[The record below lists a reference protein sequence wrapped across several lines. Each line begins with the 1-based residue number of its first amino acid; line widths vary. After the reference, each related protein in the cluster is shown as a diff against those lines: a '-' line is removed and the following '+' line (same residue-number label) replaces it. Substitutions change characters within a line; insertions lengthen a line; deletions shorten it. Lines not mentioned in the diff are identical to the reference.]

1 MTRKNE
7 TIVLILALLIALGL
21 LGIGAWL
28 VKNFVLEEN
37 PAPPIASTTP
47 VKPSSTAISEQI
59 SFGEK
64 TLIPGKVT
72 PAKQVGLEAIA
83 AGRWNDAV
91 ANLQQAIAQ
100 NRNDPET
107 LIYLN
112 NARIAGQKS
121 YAIATSVP
129 IGTTPNGSLEVLRG
143 IAQAQNE
150 INQTGGI
157 NGIPL
162 KVAIANDNNQEDQA
176 KQIAEAL
183 VNNPEILAVIGHW
196 ASQVTLAT
204 APIYGTGKLVAVSP
218 VSTSVKLSG
227 ISPYIFRTVPSDYV
241 AARALAN
248 YMLTKLEKKNAAVFF
263 HPQSAYSQS
272 LKSEFVTAVLL
283 GGGQVKAEFDL
294 SDPNFSP
301 ASSINQAIK
310 QGAEVMMLAPNTG
323 SNTIV
328 IDKALQVVQVNQKR
342 LKLLGGDAVYTPTT
356 LEVGGEAAVGMV
368 VAVPWDID
376 TNSQSQFARQTKQ
389 LWGAEVNWRTALA
402 YDAARA
408 LIAAMQ
414 KSPTRQDIQQALST
428 SDFSTIGAAGT
439 IQFLPSG
446 DRNAPVQLVEIVPS
460 VNSSTGYDFVP
471 VRQ

>member
-7 TIVLILALLIALGL
+7 TIVLILALFIALGL

-28 VKNFVLEEN
+28 VRNFVLPEN
-37 PAPPIASTTP
+37 PVSPTASTTP
-47 VKPSSTAISEQI
+47 VKPTLPAISEQI

-64 TLIPGKVT
+64 TLMPGKVL
-72 PAKQVGLEAIA
+72 PAKQAGLEAIA
-83 AGRWNDAV
+83 QGKWNDAV

-100 NRNDPET
+100 NRNDPES

-112 NARIAGQKS
+112 NAKIAGQKS

-183 VNNPEILAVIGHW
+183 VNNPEILGVVGHW

-204 APIYGTGKLVAVSP
+204 APIYNTGKLVAISP

-227 ISPYIFRTVPSDYV
+227 IGPYIFRTVPSDYV

-248 YMLTKLEKKNAAVFF
+248 YMLTKLQKKNAAVFF

-283 GGGQVKAEFDL
+283 GGGQVTAEFDL

-310 QGAEVMMLAPNTG
+310 QGAEVLMLAPNTG
-323 SNTIV
+323 PNTIV

-342 LKLLGGDAVYTPTT
+342 LKLLGGDAIYTPTT

-368 VAVPWDID
+368 VAVPWDIE
-376 TNSQSQFARQTKQ
+376 TNSQSQFVRQTKQ
-389 LWGAEVNWRTALA
+389 LWGGEVNWRTALA

-408 LIAAMQ
+408 LIAAIQ
-414 KSPTRQDIQQALST
+414 KSPTRQDIQQALSA
-428 SDFSTIGAAGT
+428 SDFSTTGAAGT

-446 DRNAPVQLVEIVPS
+446 DRNAAVQLVEIVSS
-460 VNSSTGYDFVP
+460 VNSSTGYDFIP